1 MSTEFRFEHVFRAP
15 SPAEVVRAYFDA
27 EHLAIQ
33 DKVAGLLERTV
44 IQQHEDDTF
53 KEMTW
58 SVRSSRQ
65 LPFFVKPLVEGGRL
79 AFHEWQKWKKGS
91 NEVEMSV
98 TPQILGGRVKI
109 AGSYLLTPRGE
120 GEVHRLYKGAITADV
135 RLIGGKVERG
145 ILEEFT
151 KGVPSMAACTQQ
163 WLDAR
168 ST

>member
-1 MSTEFRFEHVFRAP
+1 MSTEFSFEHVFRAA
-15 SPAEVVRAYFDA
+15 SPDDVIRAYFDA
-27 EHLAIQ
+27 DALAMQ

-44 IQQHEDDTF
+44 IQQHEDDAV

-58 SVRSSRQ
+58 SVRSSRS

-79 AFHEWQKWKKGS
+79 AFHEWQKWKKGTT
-91 NEVEMSV
+91 EVEMTV

-109 AGSYLLTPRGE
+109 AGSYKLTQQGE
-120 GEVHRLYKGAITADV
+120 GRVHRLYKGAITADV
-135 RLIGGKVERG
+135 KLVGGKVERG

-151 KGVPSMAACTQQ
+151 KGVPGMAECTQQ

-168 ST
+168 R